1 MRAVFDYRVPAGL
14 AIVVGTVVE
23 VPFGRRSEVGVVVA
37 VDVATDVTSDK
48 LKTISGVCA
57 AVAPLGDDWL
67 ELCRFAAH
75 YYLRGVGEV
84 VVPALPPGLREP
96 KQWPRLQPPIR
107 QLYRLA
113 PEQRGALDASIGVRA
128 KRAQVLAQQLGAG
141 DWLDAQAARAQ
152 WRDAPAQL
160 DAWAQQG
167 WLERRSEHRGWL
179 AADAGDTGEPPSKP
193 VLTAAQADVVAA
205 LEAACAQRAFAPF
218 LLHGITGSGKTEVY
232 LRLIEA
238 VLAAN
243 TGAQVLMLVPEIN
256 LTPQLEARVRARF
269 PDEKVATMH
278 SGVADGERTRN
289 WLAAHAGEAR
299 IVLGTRLAMLASLPQ
314 LAAIIVDEE
323 HDPSFKQQ
331 EGLRYSARDLA
342 VWRAKQRQLPIVLG
356 SATPSLESW
365 AHAQQGHYRLLSLP
379 DRAQDGAQLP
389 AVRLID
395 LGREAQQ
402 RRPLLQGLSQPL
414 LAALK
419 TRLDRGEQSLLYLNR
434 RGYAPVIHCDACGWL
449 SGCPRCSAWQVLHRE
464 GGRRLCCH
472 HCGHEARV
480 PHHCPDCGNQDLQP
494 LGQGTQRLEEALAA
508 QFPTARIAR
517 IDADATRHKGSAQTL
532 FDEVHRGDVDI
543 LVGTQMV
550 AKGHDF
556 QRVTLVGIVNPD
568 GALYSHDFRAG
579 ERLFAQ
585 LMQVAGRAGRA
596 GLAGEVMI
604 QTRYPA
610 APLYQAL
617 VAHDYAGY
625 AQQQLRERE
634 GAWLPPASYQALLTA
649 EAGQLDAALAFLR
662 AARDAA
668 AVLPTV
674 ADGSVVL
681 HDPVPRAMMRIAR
694 RERAQLLIES
704 GSRAALQ
711 TMLDAWLERVPQ
723 LKPQQSWQLER
734 DPAQI

>member
-1 MRAVFDYRVPAGL
+1 M
-14 AIVVGTVVE
+14 
-23 VPFGRRSEVGVVVA
+23 
-37 VDVATDVTSDK
+37 
-48 LKTISGVCA
+48 
-57 AVAPLGDDWL
+57 
-67 ELCRFAAH
+67 
-75 YYLRGVGEV
+75 
-84 VVPALPPGLREP
+84 
-96 KQWPRLQPPIR
+96 
-107 QLYRLA
+107 
-113 PEQRGALDASIGVRA
+113 
-128 KRAQVLAQQLGAG
+128 
-141 DWLDAQAARAQ
+141 
-152 WRDAPAQL
+152 
-160 DAWAQQG
+160 
-167 WLERRSEHRGWL
+167 
-179 AADAGDTGEPPSKP
+179 
-193 VLTAAQADVVAA
+193 
-205 LEAACAQRAFAPF
+205 
-218 LLHGITGSGKTEVY
+218 HGITGSGKTEVY
-232 LRLIEA
+232 LRLIET
-238 VLAAN
+238 VLAADA
-243 TGAQVLMLVPEIN
+243 GAQMLMLVPEIN

-269 PDEKVATMH
+269 PAEKVATMH
-278 SGVADGERTRN
+278 SGVADGERTRQ

-314 LAAIIVDEE
+314 LAAIIIDEE

-342 VWRAKQRQLPIVLG
+342 VWRAKQRGLPIVLG

-365 AHAQQGHYRLLSLP
+365 AHAQQCR
-379 DRAQDGAQLP
+379 
-389 AVRLID
+389 
-395 LGREAQQ
+395 
-402 RRPLLQGLSQPL
+402 
-414 LAALK
+414 
-419 TRLDRGEQSLLYLNR
+419 EQSLLYLNR
-434 RGYAPVIHCDACGWL
+434 RGYAPVLHCDACGWL

-472 HCGHEARV
+472 HCGYEARV

-508 QFPTARIAR
+508 QFPTARI
-517 IDADATRHKGSAQTL
+517 
-532 FDEVHRGDVDI
+532 VHRGDVDI

-634 GAWLPPASYQALLTA
+634 GAWLPPSSYQTLLTA
-649 EAGQLDAALAFLR
+649 EAGQLEAALAFLR
-662 AARDAA
+662 AARAA
-668 AVLPTV
+668 ATELPMV

-681 HDPVPRAMMRIAR
+681 HDPVPRAMMAP
-694 RERAQLLIES
+694 
-704 GSRAALQ
+704 SRAVAP
-711 TMLDAWLERVPQ
+711 PQ
-723 LKPQQSWQLER
+723 
-734 DPAQI
+734 